1 MKISWKNI
9 LTNKDTF
16 PDNKFIFSLKTIF
29 IFTICSTLIFYRFVY
44 IYLYDTKLS
53 NILYNY
59 EISKTSKLYREALF
73 IIAWT
78 IFIIT
83 TLFRLSEFIYDKIII
98 PITKLIIYLI
108 AKIIIKIQY
117 KLSYSKKTIARKSNY
132 DTIRI
137 NKHKKK

>member
-59 EISKTSKLYREALF
+59 EISKTSKLYIEALF

-117 KLSYSKKTIARKSNY
+117 K
-132 DTIRI
+132 
-137 NKHKKK
+137 